1 MSLRTPVST
10 ESKLLS
16 QRNTSLWFVP
26 VVAGI
31 FLIAVSRYS
40 FIAFHTLAE
49 LFTIVI
55 AFVLFTLAWN
65 TDQYRKNA
73 FLIVLA
79 CGYFW
84 IGALDLAHALM
95 YKGMS
100 VLGVGS
106 GNLSS
111 QFWIG
116 TRYVEAGVLVFAP
129 LAARMNIN
137 KFYTFWTFGVISAA
151 LFYTILSGLFP
162 TTFIEGVGL
171 TEFKVMSE
179 YVIIAI
185 LLLSLV
191 VMYWRRFDLGRSE
204 ADLIAVGIVLTILA
218 EIMFTLYVD
227 AYGALNFAGHL
238 FKIAS
243 FWMIF
248 QAVVVTSLASPF
260 EALANSRDYNRQLFV
275 SSPIGLALAKMDGS
289 LIDVNPAYADIIGR
303 SVEET
308 LSLTYWDIT
317 PEKYAIKEQDKLDHL
332 HGTGR
337 YGPYIKEYIHSDG
350 HLVPVQLSGI
360 VIQHH
365 GEPCIWSTV
374 EDISARVA
382 AEASSQEVLQRLKK
396 LTEHLPGFIYQFRMR
411 PDGSSHFPYA
421 SKGIQNVYG
430 VTPQDVADDASPVF
444 AVLHPDDLVRV
455 SESIRESA
463 ETLQSWSD
471 EYRVTLPNGA
481 EKWIEGHASPSREDH
496 GSVIWHGYIQDVSA
510 KVAARHEILRQRDQL
525 RSYLDLAG
533 TLVVALDRDGNIIL
547 INKYACMLLGYDSD
561 AIIGR
566 NWFELAVPPAIRDEV
581 RHVANSIFN
590 SHSDEF
596 RHFEN
601 EVLTHSGERRL
612 ISWNNT
618 FLKDADGAVKTL
630 LSSGVD
636 ITVERRAQMELEQ
649 SNRALRTISRCNE
662 TLVHAKNEQQLLN
675 DICRII
681 VEEGGH
687 QAAWTAFLR
696 FDGGKHLVP
705 TASYGPQKNIV
716 DAVLADMDELNL
728 SSTKKPLH
736 FSKDDADSQLP
747 NCRKICE
754 RNNISSIHVLP
765 LKDDGET
772 FGALFIACDAS
783 KEPDSNELRLLDE
796 LASDLSYGLQ
806 ALRMERERIFAM
818 DKLAESEERSLAIVE
833 SAHDAIIAIS
843 DSGRITQFNPAA
855 QDMFG
860 YTLREV
866 LGAEVEIIVPEHLRA
881 QHSTSVRHFAKT
893 RKGRIFGKNLSLTG
907 LRSNGRE
914 FPIELTLSPM
924 PGNTTDLCT
933 AIIRDVSDRE
943 EAERQRRQAQN
954 MESLGNLAGG
964 MAHDINNMLLPIL
977 NLTAMVRRSLGAE
990 SSEDKKLG
998 MVLQAAERVKGL
1010 VQRVLEFSRQDEPDF
1025 KDQDIHTIM
1034 EKALPLI
1041 RTTTPSSIEI
1051 TTKISAFE
1059 GKIHA
1064 DEKQINA
1071 ALINLISNAADAI
1084 GGSNGHI
1091 TIELKKAKPN
1101 QSLMI
1106 RNPNL
1111 RSIPYAKISVIDDGC
1126 GMSPEVM
1133 ERIFDPFFTT
1143 KDPGKGT
1150 GLGMSMIHGI
1160 VAKHGGGVDV
1170 RSSEGEGARVDLY
1183 FPLKLSP
1190 IKPKSKQKHGGGN
1203 NI

>member
-1 MSLRTPVST
+1 MSLRTSVSAVS
-10 ESKLLS
+10 ELLS
-16 QRNTSLWFVP
+16 QRNISLWLVP
-26 VVAGI
+26 VVAGM
-31 FLIAVSRYS
+31 FLMVVSQYS

-49 LFTIVI
+49 LFTII
-55 AFVLFTLAWN
+55 ICFVLFTLAWN

-84 IGALDLAHALM
+84 IGVLDLAHTLL
-95 YKGMS
+95 YKGVS

-116 TRYVEAGVLVFAP
+116 TRYIEAGLFVFAP

-137 KFYTFWTFGVISAA
+137 KFYTFWAFGVISAA
-151 LFYTILSGLFP
+151 QFYAIITGLFP

-171 TEFKVMSE
+171 TNFKVISE
-179 YVIIAI
+179 YIVIAV
-185 LLLSLV
+185 LALSLIV
-191 VMYWRRFDLGRSE
+191 LYLRRFDLGRSE
-204 ADLIAVGIVLTILA
+204 IELIAAGVVLTILA
-218 EIMFTLYVD
+218 EVMFTLYVD
-227 AYGALNFAGHL
+227 VYGAFNFAGHL

-260 EALANSRDYNRQLFV
+260 KALAKSRDYNRQLFV
-275 SSPIGLALAKMDGS
+275 SSPIGLVLAKMDGA
-289 LIDVNPAYADIIGR
+289 LIDVNPAFADIIGR

-317 PEKYAIKEQDKLDHL
+317 PEKYAADEQVQLDSL
-332 HGTGR
+332 KNTGQ
-337 YGPYIKEYIHSDG
+337 YGPFIKEYIHRDG

-360 VIQHH
+360 IILHH

-374 EDISARVA
+374 EDISVRVA
-382 AEASSQEVLQRLKK
+382 AEASNQEFMHRLQK
-396 LTEHLPGFIYQFRMR
+396 LTAHLPGFIYQYRMR

-421 SKGIQNVYG
+421 SKGIQNVFNL
-430 VTPQDVADDASPVF
+430 TPQDVVDDAGPVF
-444 AVLHPDDLVRV
+444 AILHPDDLVRV
-455 SESIRESA
+455 SETIRESA
-463 ETLQSWSD
+463 ETLQPWSD
-471 EYRVTLPNGA
+471 EYRVSLPNGT
-481 EKWIEGHASPSREDH
+481 EKWIEGHASPVKDDD
-496 GSVIWHGYIQDVSA
+496 GSIVWYGYIQDVSA
-510 KVAARHEILRQRDQL
+510 HVAARHEILRQRDQM

-533 TLVVALDRDGNIIL
+533 TLVVALDRDGNIVL
-547 INKYACMLLGYDSD
+547 INKFASDLLGYDPD
-561 AIIGR
+561 ILIGS
-566 NWFELAVPPAIRDEV
+566 NWFDLTVPPAKREEV
-581 RHVANSIFN
+581 RHVANTLFSGD
-590 SHSDEF
+590 SDQF

-612 ISWNNT
+612 ISWSNT
-618 FLKDADGAVKTL
+618 CVNDASGVARTI
-630 LSSGVD
+630 LSSGID
-636 ITVERRAQMELEQ
+636 ITVERRAQMELER

-662 TLVHAKNEQQLLN
+662 TLVHANNEEQLLN
-675 DICRII
+675 DICRVI
-681 VEEGGH
+681 VEDGGY
-687 QAAWTAFLR
+687 QTVWTAFLR
-696 FDGGKHLVP
+696 YNNGKHLVP
-705 TASYGPQKNIV
+705 TAIYGPNKDIV
-716 DAVLADMDELNL
+716 DAVIADVMELKL
-728 SSTKKPLH
+728 SSTMKALH
-736 FSKDDADSQLP
+736 FSKIDGNSQLP

-754 RNNISSIHVLP
+754 LNNISSIYMLP
-765 LKDDGET
+765 LKDAGEM
-772 FGALFIACDAS
+772 FGALFIACDDS
-783 KEPDSNELRLLDE
+783 KAPGDNELRLLDE
-796 LASDLSYGLQ
+796 LASNLSYGIQ
-806 ALRMERERIFAM
+806 TLRMERERVFAM

-860 YTLREV
+860 YTLREA
-866 LGAEVEIIVPEHLRA
+866 LGADVEIIIPERLRA

-1025 KDQDIHTIM
+1025 KDQTIHRIM

-1041 RTTTPSSIEI
+1041 RSTTPTSIEV
-1051 TTKISAFE
+1051 TTKISKFS

-1071 ALINLISNAADAI
+1071 ALINLVSNAVDAI

-1091 TIELKKAKPN
+1091 AIELKEAKPN

-1106 RNPNL
+1106 RNPDL

-1143 KDPGKGT
+1143 KEPGKGT
-1150 GLGMSMIHGI
+1150 GLGLSMIHGI

-1183 FPLKLSP
+1183 FPLKLAP
-1190 IKPKSKQKHGGGN
+1190 IKLKSKQKRGGGIN
-1203 NI
+1203 L

>member
-1 MSLRTPVST
+1 MSLRTPVSA
-10 ESKLLS
+10 EKKLLS

-31 FLIAVSRYS
+31 FLMAVSQYS

-49 LFTIVI
+49 LFTIII
-55 AFVLFTLAWN
+55 AFVLFTLAWS
-65 TDQYRKNA
+65 TSQYRKNA

-84 IGALDLAHALM
+84 IGGLDIAHTLL
-95 YKGMS
+95 YEGMS
-100 VLGVGS
+100 AVGVGS
-106 GNLSS
+106 GNLAS

-116 TRYVEAGVLVFAP
+116 TRYVEAGLFLFAP
-129 LAARMNIN
+129 LVARMNIN
-137 KFYTFWTFGVISAA
+137 KFYTFGVFGAISTA
-151 LFYTILSGLFP
+151 LFYAIISGNFP

-171 TEFKVMSE
+171 TDFKVMSE
-179 YVIIAI
+179 YIIIAV
-185 LLLSLV
+185 LVLSLIV
-191 VMYWRRFDLGRSE
+191 LYLRRFDLGRSE

-227 AYGALNFAGHL
+227 VYGAFNFAGHL

-248 QAVVVTSLASPF
+248 QAVVVTSLTSPF
-260 EALANSRDYNRQLFV
+260 EALAKSRDYNRQLFV
-275 SSPIGLALAKMDGS
+275 SSPIGLALAKMDGA
-289 LIDVNPAYADIIGR
+289 LVDVNPAFADIIGR

-317 PEKYAIKEQDKLDHL
+317 PEKYAADEQMQLDSL
-332 HGTGR
+332 KKTGQ
-337 YGPYIKEYIHSDG
+337 YGPFIKEYIHRDG

-360 VIQHH
+360 LIQNHE
-365 GEPCIWSTV
+365 EPCIWSTV
-374 EDISARVA
+374 EDISVRVA
-382 AEASSQEVLQRLKK
+382 AEASSQEFMQRLQK

-421 SKGIQNVYG
+421 SKGIQDVYG
-430 VTPQDVADDASPVF
+430 VTPQDVVDDAGPVF
-444 AVLHPDDLVRV
+444 AIIHPDDLVRV
-455 SESIRESA
+455 SETIRESA
-463 ETLQSWSD
+463 ETLQPWSD
-471 EYRVTLPNGA
+471 EYRVTLPNRP
-481 EKWIEGHASPSREDH
+481 EKWIEGHASPVKDDD
-496 GSVIWHGYIQDVSA
+496 GSIIWHGYIQDVTA
-510 KVAARHEILRQRDQL
+510 HVAARHEILRQRDQM

-533 TLVVALDRDGNIIL
+533 TLVIALDRDGNIVL
-547 INKYACMLLGYDSD
+547 INKFASDLLGYDPD
-561 AIIGR
+561 ILIGS
-566 NWFELAVPPAIRDEV
+566 NWFDLTVPPAMRDEV
-581 RHVANSIFN
+581 RHVADTLFSGG
-590 SHSDEF
+590 SDQY

-618 FLKDADGAVKTL
+618 CVNDENGFARTI
-630 LSSGVD
+630 LSSGID
-636 ITVERRAQMELEQ
+636 ITIERRAQLELEQ

-662 TLVHAKNEQQLLN
+662 TLVHASNEEQLLN
-675 DICRII
+675 DICRVI
-681 VEEGGH
+681 VEDGGY
-687 QAAWTAFLR
+687 QTAWTAFTR
-696 FDGGKHLVP
+696 YNGGKHMVS
-705 TASYGPQKNIV
+705 TAAYGPQKNIV
-716 DAVLADMDELNL
+716 DAVIADMDELNL

-736 FSKDDADSQLP
+736 FSKNDADSQLP
-747 NCRKICE
+747 NCREICE
-754 RNNISSIHVLP
+754 LNNISSIYVLP
-765 LKDDGET
+765 LKDAGET
-772 FGALFIACDAS
+772 LGGLFIACDAS
-783 KEPDSNELRLLDE
+783 KEPDDNELRLLDE

-818 DKLAESEERSLAIVE
+818 EKLAESEERSLAIVE
-833 SAHDAIIAIS
+833 SAHDAIIAIN

-855 QDMFG
+855 LDMFG

-866 LGAEVEIIVPEHLRA
+866 LGADVEIIIPEHLRS

-893 RKGRIFGKNLSLTG
+893 RKGHVFGKNLSLTG
-907 LRSNGRE
+907 LRSNGGE

-924 PGNTTDLCT
+924 PRNSTDLCT

-1041 RTTTPSSIEI
+1041 RTTTPTSIEI

-1091 TIELKKAKPN
+1091 TIELKEAKPT

-1106 RNPNL
+1106 RNPDL

-1126 GMSPEVM
+1126 GMSPEVL

-1143 KDPGKGT
+1143 KEPGKGT

-1170 RSSEGEGARVDLY
+1170 RSAEGEGARVDLY

-1190 IKPKSKQKHGGGN
+1190 IKPKSKQKRGGGQ
-1203 NI
+1203 